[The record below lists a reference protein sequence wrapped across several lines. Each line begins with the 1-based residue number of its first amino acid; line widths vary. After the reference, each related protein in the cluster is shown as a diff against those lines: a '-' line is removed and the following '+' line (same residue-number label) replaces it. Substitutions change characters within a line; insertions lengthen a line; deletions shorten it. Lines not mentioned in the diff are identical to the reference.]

1 MTTTTEPIIEKPLSD
16 LLQELP
22 PEQRAQVRDFAEFL
36 LAKQR
41 RELAQQ
47 AANGWPEDYF
57 ERTAGSITDPTFV
70 RPPQGEAET
79 RLLLE

>member
-1 MTTTTEPIIEKPLSD
+1 MTTTTEKPLIE
-16 LLQELP
+16 LVQELP
-22 PEQRAQVRDFAEFL
+22 PELHAQVRDFMEFL

-41 RELAQQ
+41 RELAQRA
-47 AANGWPEDYF
+47 AANGWPEGYF

-79 RLLLE
+79 RLPLE